1 MPVWLSITL
10 ANIAFFALGA
20 RYLIR
25 KRKEDHDQV
34 RQSDDPRLRRSQVL
48 ADVGMVT
55 VTCGFLLMLG
65 WIVTQD
71 SSATLHHLFLVL
83 GIASIAAA
91 FVLEGVSGWI
101 KGGVIIDSSRR
112 RRETR

>member
-1 MPVWLSITL
+1 MWLPITL

-25 KRKEDHDQV
+25 KSKQDHDQI
-34 RQSDDPRLRRSQVL
+34 RESHDPRLRRSQRL

-65 WIVTQD
+65 WMVTQRG
-71 SSATLHHLFLVL
+71 SPTLHHLLFVL

-112 RRETR
+112 REKP